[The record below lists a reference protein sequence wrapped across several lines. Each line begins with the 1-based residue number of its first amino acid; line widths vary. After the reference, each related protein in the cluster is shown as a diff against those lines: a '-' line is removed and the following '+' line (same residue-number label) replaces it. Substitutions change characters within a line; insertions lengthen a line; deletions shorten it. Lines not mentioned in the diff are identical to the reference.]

1 MILVQ
6 ALALF
11 FSLVHSIALFADQE
25 VVGHP
30 RVIDGDSLQIAT
42 SRIRLVG
49 IDAPEMGQKCRI
61 ALEKQYCG
69 ELSKDHLAALIGNS
83 RIRCAWSRLDRYDR
97 LLATCFK
104 GDIDINAELVK
115 QGMAL
120 AYRRYTDKYVLQ
132 EDIAREAGAG
142 LWSAEFVPPW
152 DWRKG
157 VRLDVLGDNR

>member
-83 RIRCAWSRLDRYDR
+83 RIRCEWSRL
-97 LLATCFK
+97 
-104 GDIDINAELVK
+104 
-115 QGMAL
+115 AL